1 MRRPFTSMILSL
13 PLENR
18 VAGVLRTINDRLAD
32 AVYCDELRVLYG
44 RDYYEEEIMGLK
56 FKVSAFSFFQTNVEA
71 VEKLYSY
78 AIGAYRRF

>member
-32 AVYCDELRVLYG
+32 AVTAMNLEFYTA
-44 RDYYEEEIMGLK
+44 EITMKKKSWG
-56 FKVSAFSFFQTNVEA
+56 SS
-71 VEKLYSY
+71 S
-78 AIGAYRRF
+78 R